1 MEQAHLWARV
11 YGRVQG
17 VYFRYFVQDIARN
30 SGLTGCVR
38 NLPSS
43 DALEVEAEGDRLQLE
58 NLVEQL
64 KIGPPAAQVKKV
76 EVNWSDYSGQLT
88 QFRITY

>member
-30 SGLTGCVR
+30 SGLTGYVR
-38 NLPSS
+38 NLPGS
-43 DALEVEAEGDRLQLE
+43 DSIEVEAEGDRLQLE
-58 NLVEQL
+58 NLLEQL

-76 EVNWSDYSGQLT
+76 EVNRSDYSGRFSD
-88 QFRITY
+88 FRIAY